1 MSTNSEYIEISEC
14 NFLYTLK
21 MSCGGNYIHWVFDI
35 FGECISTPSE
45 KAGFFIGLLST
56 AIWMYAQIPQ
66 ILMNFR
72 RKSVEGLSFI
82 FILFLNFGDFC
93 NLLGAILN
101 NGLVTQFIT
110 AGWFVFVDVSLLI
123 QYIWYN
129 WIRKK
134 CCPQKANEEYQHM
147 NESVPVPS
155 AAPLIAGFAAAASP
169 SNPYE
174 PPQLYGTIL
183 GWISAL
189 SYISSRMPQ
198 IITNFKRKRT
208 EGLSIQFFWS
218 AVLGN
223 VTYALSIFL
232 KDHHWSYIWQQ
243 FPWLL
248 GSLGIL
254 FFDFTVLIQFLC
266 YRKNNYVEETT
277 QTTENT
283 KIKHYISNQLY

>member
-1 MSTNSEYIEISEC
+1 MTCE
-14 NFLYTLK
+14 
-21 MSCGGNYIHWVFDI
+21 GNYIKWVYDI
-35 FGECISTPSE
+35 FGECVSTPSE

-56 AIWMYAQIPQ
+56 AIWMYAQLPQ
-66 ILMNFR
+66 IVMNFR

-93 NLLGAILN
+93 NLIGAILN

-110 AGWFVFVDVSLLI
+110 AGWFVFVDISCLL

-134 CCPQKANEEYQHM
+134 CCKQNPNDQQYHPIYERA
-147 NESVPVPS
+147 PAPS
-155 AAPLIAGFAAAASP
+155 PAPLIVGFAAAASSP
-169 SNPYE
+169 SINPYK
-174 PPQLYGTIL
+174 PPHLYGTIL
-183 GWISAL
+183 GWLSATC
-189 SYISSRMPQ
+189 YISSRMPQ

-223 VTYALSIFL
+223 TTYALSIFL
-232 KDHHWSYIWQQ
+232 KDCSWNYIWQQ
-243 FPWLL
+243 FPWLM
-248 GSLGIL
+248 GSGGIL
-254 FFDFTVLIQFLC
+254 FFDFTILIQFLC
-266 YRKNNYVEETT
+266 YRKNRFVEETT

-283 KIKHYISNQLY
+283 KVKHYISGPLF